1 MRRKHLIKTIALSTV
16 FALGVGIL
24 IYHNVNKAPTKVE
37 AAQHLTNYDLYT
49 YSGSYYDGFNFTAE
63 EGLNGALRQN
73 LTTKIVPK
81 DFYRYSSSGTNTL
94 STQLQYC
101 DEDPTNSNNMVYLYT
116 RNSVPKSAA
125 TVNSKTVWNRE
136 HVWCQSLSSGN
147 WGTDEGGT
155 DLLHLRPVYY
165 SVNSSRGNTPYGDV
179 NKTGPRYYDVDL
191 GKVVNDNTKMLF
203 GYSNGAYFEPIDG
216 SKGDVARE
224 IMYLWVAYNGYV
236 TPAGKEYQPLQ
247 ITNVIKDYNTLLTWH
262 TQDKPDVLEGNRND
276 YVESSKQKNRNPFV
290 DHPELAWKIFG
301 DAPGLNSAVKTA
313 CQEAYPAASGGDPVA
328 ATGIRLNKTSD
339 TIKVDEKLQLV
350 ANLQPSGATGSITWS
365 SSNENVATVDN
376 GLVTALTA
384 GSTTI
389 TARVS
394 ENISASCL
402 ITAEEQTTTTLF
414 TADLTG
420 SSYTVTDGYTVN
432 STNVSKP
439 NGKAYRQ
446 DSGTVDTS
454 LCNFR
459 VTKNTAL
466 FSYVPSKIYLIA
478 NLGAGSDKDPL
489 SHNVEVN
496 FLDSSGNDVVGT
508 KIVVTTSITQDSKT
522 YRVLMPYSS
531 TAYGV
536 RLSHLKASSH
546 NIRYYSFS
554 LLVDDA
560 PSYPDEYLGS
570 TGSLASIHGEETSTI
585 EQMTSSLTFSTK
597 FTNDRVLSS
606 NVNIGQV
613 TMIGNKGTHQNVT
626 PTYYAKGSAIRM
638 YAGNTLTFTTARPI
652 SSITFTF
659 TKGSNANLTSENA
672 SLISNSWSCSSN
684 TVVFSSNTT
693 DVNDNHIRISAVS
706 VTYEGQSITSI
717 NDLTLG
723 FGATIPKTDWDM
735 ISAKWT
741 ISDYGF
747 KLVRESTLLD
757 TYDESSV
764 EEADDAEKVTRLVHK
779 GSGETPYSYGNSYLF
794 TTYVQILDPLEYD
807 VVFCVAPFMVIDG
820 SYYFFEEMRYSV
832 RDLAELCLNNNGSNL
847 STAALLYLMGN

>member
-1 MRRKHLIKTIALSTV
+1 MKKNIHLLRLLTVSTV
-16 FALGVGIL
+16 FALGMGVI
-24 IYHNVNKAPTKVE
+24 IHHNVSKTPIKVE

-49 YSGSYYDGFNFTAE
+49 YSGSYYSDFDFNDET
-63 EGLNGALRQN
+63 GLNGSLRQK

-81 DFYRYSSSGTNTL
+81 DFYTYNKSGVNTL

-136 HVWCQSLSSGN
+136 HVWCQSLSSKN
-147 WGTDEGGT
+147 WGTEEGGT

-179 NKTGPRYYDVDL
+179 GKTGPRYYDVDL

-203 GYSNGAYFEPIDG
+203 GYSNGTYFEPIDG
-216 SKGDVARE
+216 TKGDVARE

-247 ITNVIKDYNTLLTWH
+247 ITNIIKDYNTLLTWH

-276 YVESSKQKNRNPFV
+276 YVETSKQKNRNPFV
-290 DHPELAWKIFG
+290 DYPELAWKIFG
-301 DAPGLNSAVKTA
+301 NEVSEGVRNA
-313 CQEAYPAASGGDPVA
+313 CMETYPAAGGGEPVA
-328 ATGIRLNKTSD
+328 ATGVRLNKTSATMTVDD
-339 TIKVDEKLQLV
+339 TLQLI
-350 ANLQPSGATGSITWS
+350 ANLQPSGASGSITWS
-365 SSNENVATVDN
+365 SSDESVATVDN
-376 GLVTALTA
+376 GLVTALAA

-402 ITAEEQTTTTLF
+402 ITIEEPTTTTLF
-414 TADLTG
+414 TADLTNTM
-420 SSYTVTDGYTVN
+420 SVTSGYTITKASAEKKTGYYQDKGTQDETLN
-432 STNVSKP
+432 SFTVK
-439 NGKAYRQ
+439 K
-446 DSGTVDTS
+446 DS
-454 LCNFR
+454 
-459 VTKNTAL
+459 AL
-466 FSYVPSKIYLIA
+466 FSYVPSKIYFVA
-478 NLGAGSDKDPL
+478 NICGGTAKDPL
-489 SHNVEVN
+489 DHNVEACLV
-496 FLDSSGNDVVGT
+496 DSSGNDITYT
-508 KIVVTTSITQDSKT
+508 KVILTTKVTNSSAT
-522 YRVLMPYSS
+522 YKVLIPYSAD
-531 TAYGV
+531 AYGAKIM
-536 RLSHLKASSH
+536 HLKADGH

-554 LLVDDA
+554 LIVDDA

-570 TGSLASIHGEETSTI
+570 TDSLASMHGEETSNI
-585 EQMTSSLTFSTK
+585 EQMTSSLTFSSK
-597 FTNDRVLSS
+597 FNNDRVLSS
-606 NVNIGQV
+606 NTNIGQV
-613 TMIGNKGTHQNVT
+613 TMVGDKGTHQNIT
-626 PTYYAKGSAIRM
+626 PTYYVNGGAIRM
-638 YAGNTLTFTTARPI
+638 YAGNTLTFTAARPI

-672 SLISNSWSCSSN
+672 SLILNSWSCSSN

-693 DVNDNHIRISAVS
+693 DVNDNHIRVSAVS
-706 VTYEGQSITSI
+706 VTYEGQNITSI
-717 NDLTLG
+717 DDLTLG

-764 EEADDAEKVTRLVHK
+764 EEADNAEKDTRLVHK
-779 GSGETPYSYGNSYLF
+779 GSGEVPYSYGDKYLF

-807 VVFCVAPFMVIDG
+807 IVFCVAPFMVIDG
-820 SYYFFEEMRYSV
+820 AYYFFKEMRYSV
-832 RDLAELCLNNNGSNL
+832 RDLAELCLNTNSSNL
-847 STAALLYLMGN
+847 STAALLYLIGD